1 MDLKMPE
8 ECDTVYPHRKETG
21 NRTDGF
27 GCTVRVQL
35 IKLGDD
41 RVVTSGVAGVFPPGL
56 PIGKVS
62 SVEKNNI
69 KIKTFGKLDR

>member
-27 GCTVRVQL
+27 GCTVRSALV
-35 IKLGDD
+35 IGD
-41 RVVTSGVAGVFPPGL
+41 
-56 PIGKVS
+56 
-62 SVEKNNI
+62 
-69 KIKTFGKLDR
+69 LDHDEYDSINPVLLNASA

>member
-35 IKLGDD
+35 IKLGEDVSLTVSKED
-41 RVVTSGVAGVFPPGL
+41 THLTIWKGL
-56 PIGKVS
+56 AAT
-62 SVEKNNI
+62 VEY
-69 KIKTFGKLDR
+69 KIRQITRNSHTCT

>member
-35 IKLGDD
+35 IKLGEDVSLTVSERGYSFDNMERSCSD
-41 RVVTSGVAGVFPPGL
+41 RG
-56 PIGKVS
+56 IQ
-62 SVEKNNI
+62 N
-69 KIKTFGKLDR
+69 

>member
-35 IKLGDD
+35 IKLGED
-41 RVVTSGVAGVFPPGL
+41 
-56 PIGKVS
+56 VS
-62 SVEKNNI
+62 LTVSRKRILV
-69 KIKTFGKLDR
+69 

>member
-8 ECDTVYPHRKETG
+8 ECDTVYPQTG

-35 IKLGDD
+35 IKLGED
-41 RVVTSGVAGVFPPGL
+41 
-56 PIGKVS
+56 VS
-62 SVEKNNI
+62 LTVSRKRI
-69 KIKTFGKLDR
+69 LI